1 MIASPPR
8 PGDTEAKTFYAQP
21 GRVVAR
27 AAAMKAMGFHGVSLN
42 ATAIFQ
48 SGARSVQM
56 ILDTL
61 QSLHNRLRTE
71 VG

>member
-8 PGDTEAKTFYAQP
+8 TGDEAGKTFYKEP
-21 GRVVAR
+21 DRVAAR
-27 AAAMKAMGFHGVSLN
+27 AVELKAMGFHSIALN

-48 SGARSVQM
+48 SGARSVEA
-56 ILDTL
+56 ILETL
-61 QSLHNRLRTE
+61 ASLHDRLRSE